1 MIKGC
6 KHYATK
12 VMKYEDGGIV
22 VKPGKPY
29 VRGADRYE
37 KYRTTEKY
45 SNSARKDFLDAFDKN
60 DSDRMSKDIKI
71 HQSMI
76 DASKETDGD

>member
-1 MIKGC
+1 MLKGC
-6 KHYATK
+6 KHHATK
-12 VMKYEDGGIV
+12 VLKYEDGGLV

-60 DSDRMSKDIKI
+60 DSDRMGKDIKI

-76 DASKETDGD
+76 DASKEVDDD